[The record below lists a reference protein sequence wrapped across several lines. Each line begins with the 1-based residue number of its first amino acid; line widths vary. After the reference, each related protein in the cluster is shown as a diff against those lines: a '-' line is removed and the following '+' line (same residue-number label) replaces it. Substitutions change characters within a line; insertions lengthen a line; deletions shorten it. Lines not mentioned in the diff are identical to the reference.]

1 MCIIRT
7 FLSELVLFKLEIM
20 YIVLGRHFTSK
31 NLAVQLTNSF
41 RNPRSSLYSC
51 IGNVSSFPG
60 YLLCCRLP
68 FVNCARQLLDRSRP
82 ARAPRTG
89 TAGRTGLKLLN
100 TLKFEI
106 SNSSNK
112 LCNYIE
118 YRCYIEDLVYYM
130 DVNASCARSYEL
142 YHICVHSLL

>member
-106 SNSSNK
+106 SNSTISNIVVISK
-112 LCNYIE
+112 IYCIIWMLMHRALVRTNCIISVYI
-118 YRCYIEDLVYYM
+118 RCCD
-130 DVNASCARSYEL
+130 
-142 YHICVHSLL
+142 

>member
-106 SNSSNK
+106 SNSTISNIVVISK
-112 LCNYIE
+112 IYCIIWTLMHRALVRTNYIISV
-118 YRCYIEDLVYYM
+118 YIRCCD
-130 DVNASCARSYEL
+130 
-142 YHICVHSLL
+142 

>member
-106 SNSSNK
+106 SNSTISNIVVISK
-112 LCNYIE
+112 IYCIIWTLMHRALVRTNNIISVYI
-118 YRCYIEDLVYYM
+118 RGCD
-130 DVNASCARSYEL
+130 
-142 YHICVHSLL
+142 